1 MDLRQLDT
9 LVAVAE
15 HRSFSAAARS
25 LHTVQSNV
33 SSHVAKLERE
43 LAVELVDRSQGQL
56 TRAGEL
62 VVQRARR
69 VRAELRAL
77 TNDLASVQGE
87 VTGTVQ
93 LGLIG
98 TTGRWMAPE
107 LIRRM
112 AAEHPGVEMIVVEA
126 TTTGLL
132 PQLRSGRV
140 ELAVVNMP
148 LVDPEFVVELLF
160 DEELVC
166 VVPNDHPLAARDA
179 VDLMELSR
187 HELLIGPPGN
197 AVRDVLDHAMDEI
210 GLELHPLAQID
221 GVRLMATL
229 AFEGYAPAIVP
240 ATAVPRQQSGSW
252 RLVPLEG
259 APRRRVGLARNARAL
274 LSAPG
279 RALDTALRQTLHHEA
294 ARQPGIHPVGSI
306 TEPLLTAEADGER

>member
-1 MDLRQLDT
+1 MDLRQLDA

-15 HRSFSAAARS
+15 HHSFSAAARA

-43 LAVELVDRSQGQL
+43 LAVELVDRSEGQL
-56 TRAGEL
+56 TRAGH
-62 VVQRARR
+62 VVVERARR

-87 VTGTVQ
+87 VAGTVL

-107 LIRRM
+107 LIRHM
-112 AAEHPGVEMIVVEA
+112 ASQHPAVELIVVEA

-140 ELAVVNMP
+140 EMAVVNLP
-148 LVDPEFVVELLF
+148 IVDPEFVVEVLF

-166 VVPNDHPLAARDA
+166 IVPDDHPLAARA
-179 VDLMELSR
+179 ALDLVELA
-187 HELLIGPPGN
+187 HHDVLIGPPGN
-197 AVRDVLDHAMDEI
+197 AVRDILDRAAEEI
-210 GLELHPLAQID
+210 GVELRPLAQID
-221 GVRLMATL
+221 GVRLIATL

-240 ATAVPRQQSGSW
+240 ASAVSRHQVGAWQVLPI
-252 RLVPLEG
+252 EG

-274 LSAPG
+274 PSAPG
-279 RALDTALRQTLHHEA
+279 RALDTALRRTLHREA
-294 ARQPGIHPVGSI
+294 AHLPGIHPVGA
-306 TEPLLTAEADGER
+306 PDGPDSAVAMGVEQ

>member
-1 MDLRQLDT
+1 MDLRQLDAI
-9 LVAVAE
+9 VAVAE
-15 HRSFSAAARS
+15 HRSFSAAARA

-43 LAVELVDRSQGQL
+43 LSVELVDRSQGQL

-87 VTGTVQ
+87 VVGTVQ
-93 LGLIG
+93 LGVIG

-112 AAEHPGVEMIVVEA
+112 ARQHPGVELIVVEA

-140 ELAVVNMP
+140 ELAVINMP
-148 LVDPEFVVELLF
+148 LVDPEFVVEVLF

-166 VVPNDHPLAARDA
+166 VVPDDHPLAIRDA
-179 VDLMELSR
+179 LDLTELAR
-187 HELLIGPPGN
+187 HDLLIGPPGN
-197 AVRDVLDHAMDEI
+197 AVRDLLDHAAEEI
-210 GLELHPLAQID
+210 GVELRPLAQID

-229 AFEGYAPAIVP
+229 AFEGYAPTIVP
-240 ATAVPRQQSGSW
+240 ATAVPRQQSGAW

-274 LSAPG
+274 PSAPG
-279 RALDTALRQTLHHEA
+279 RALDAAIRQTLHHEA
-294 ARQPGIHPVGSI
+294 VRQPGIHPVAASA
-306 TEPLLTAEADGER
+306 EPTFPAGTSAEQ

>member
-15 HRSFSAAARS
+15 HRSFSAAARA

-43 LAVELVDRSQGQL
+43 LAVELVDRSEGRL

-87 VTGTVQ
+87 VAGTVH

-112 AAEHPGVEMIVVEA
+112 ASEHPGVELIVVEA

-132 PQLRSGRV
+132 PQLRSGRI
-140 ELAVVNMP
+140 ELAVVNVP
-148 LVDPEFVVELLF
+148 LVDPEFVVEVLF

-166 VVPNDHPLAARDA
+166 VAPDDHPVAARDT
-179 VDLMELSR
+179 VDLAELSR
-187 HELLIGPPGN
+187 HGLLIGPPGN
-197 AVRDVLDHAMDEI
+197 AVRAVLDDAAEEI
-210 GLELHPLAQID
+210 GVELRPLAQID
-221 GVRLMATL
+221 GVRLMATM
-229 AFEGYAPAIVP
+229 AFEGYAPTIVP
-240 ATAVPRQQSGSW
+240 ATAVPRRQSGAW
-252 RLVPLEG
+252 RLVPIEG

-274 LSAPG
+274 PSAPG
-279 RALDTALRQTLHHEA
+279 RALDTAIRQTLHHEA
-294 ARQPGIHPVGSI
+294 ARHPGIHPVG
-306 TEPLLTAEADGER
+306 THAEAVLTAETDHGK